1 MLAQAPAIKD
11 ALPWPDALL
20 IQCWG
25 PPNTGWTGERHA
37 RYFQCM
43 VRRRAAF
50 NPLEPSPAPRWYVV
64 RSMHGSIIES
74 RPLVAGA
81 NLTHVFITAMLAWME
96 GGWSISE
103 FSSTSATFF
112 CTRDLQRRMVSID
125 PTDPYEPHA
134 YGASHLSGGGQE
146 YD

>member
-1 MLAQAPAIKD
+1 M
-11 ALPWPDALL
+11 LL
-20 IQCWG
+20 IQYCAAQ
-25 PPNTGWTGERHA
+25 NTGWTRDRRA
-37 RYFQCM
+37 LYFQCM

-64 RSMHGSIIES
+64 RSMYGAIVDS

-96 GGWSISE
+96 GGWTIKE

-112 CTRDLQRRMVSID
+112 CTRDLERRMVSID
-125 PTDPYEPHA
+125 PTDPHEPQM
-134 YGASHLSGGGQE
+134 YGASHLSGSGKE
-146 YD
+146 YE

>member
-1 MLAQAPAIKD
+1 
-11 ALPWPDALL
+11 
-20 IQCWG
+20 
-25 PPNTGWTGERHA
+25 
-37 RYFQCM
+37 M

-50 NPLEPSPAPRWYVV
+50 HPLDPSPAPRWYVV
-64 RSMHGSIIES
+64 RSMHGGIVES

-96 GGWSISE
+96 GGWTISE

-112 CTRDLQRRMVSID
+112 CTRDPERRMVSID
-125 PTDPYEPHA
+125 PTDPREVQM
-134 YGASHLSGGGQE
+134 YGASHLSERAKE